1 LALID
6 REESSCYYLPLTPRV
21 SLPLPPQSAV
31 QVSMS
36 MFSERSPAI
45 DDQRVKMALADVCGI
60 NPSVDFGYSREEDK
74 IAGQI
79 EAYTKNFTNNLQLA
93 VPPFVNVSAQ

>member
-1 LALID
+1 
-6 REESSCYYLPLTPRV
+6 
-21 SLPLPPQSAV
+21 
-31 QVSMS
+31 
-36 MFSERSPAI
+36 
-45 DDQRVKMALADVCGI
+45 MALADVCAI

-79 EAYTKNFTNNLQLA
+79 EAYTKNFTNNLKLA

>member
-1 LALID
+1 
-6 REESSCYYLPLTPRV
+6 
-21 SLPLPPQSAV
+21 
-31 QVSMS
+31 
-36 MFSERSPAI
+36 
-45 DDQRVKMALADVCGI
+45 MALADVCGI